1 MFRTGREIAPFS
13 AGEKRIRVQNAGIYT
28 QALHSIHCE
37 GNEYRLVESKP
48 GLRFHTEHRELL
60 RVACESQNR
69 RDENDARATVRPM
82 SVRQIIDEL
91 PKLTPADLLAVR
103 RKLIEISEENEGVS
117 LCDAAALEGAQLLDQ
132 MEAGD
137 GAR

>member
-1 MFRTGREIAPFS
+1 
-13 AGEKRIRVQNAGIYT
+13 
-28 QALHSIHCE
+28 
-37 GNEYRLVESKP
+37 
-48 GLRFHTEHRELL
+48 
-60 RVACESQNR
+60 
-69 RDENDARATVRPM
+69 M
-82 SVRQIIDEL
+82 SVMQIIDEL

-117 LCDAAALEGAQLLDQ
+117 LSDAAALEGAQLLDQ

>member
-1 MFRTGREIAPFS
+1 
-13 AGEKRIRVQNAGIYT
+13 
-28 QALHSIHCE
+28 
-37 GNEYRLVESKP
+37 
-48 GLRFHTEHRELL
+48 
-60 RVACESQNR
+60 
-69 RDENDARATVRPM
+69 M

>member
-1 MFRTGREIAPFS
+1 MRVKNQPIKSFCASHVSR
-13 AGEKRIRVQNAGIYT
+13 RIGVTKTMRVLPT
-28 QALHSIHCE
+28 L
-37 GNEYRLVESKP
+37 
-48 GLRFHTEHRELL
+48 
-60 RVACESQNR
+60 
-69 RDENDARATVRPM
+69 RPM
-82 SVRQIIDEL
+82 SVMQIIDEL
-91 PKLTPADLLAVR
+91 SKLTPADLLAVR